1 MPVAPPVMPEY
12 PALPLLLS
20 VIEMEVDVDRARL
33 IAADEPGGDALP
45 AVVVRMPAYVA
56 GALAKVLD
64 TWAIVCQ
71 AAGSDDTTEWVTA
84 AHALLLAGR
93 EAADGIPYPEL
104 SDLRHSIPDTLTAFP
119 ATDDDAPGPGASVP
133 APAIPVPSA
142 AVPPTPVP
150 SAPVPAAPMPSA
162 SGPSASGPSS
172 SGVPAEPPA
181 VLARGDDHRVAAR
194 PLGQRAPAVAEPAA
208 AGRRGDGR
216 RVARVPAGARGAA
229 AVTEPRSAA
238 GSVEGRRVGG
248 LTKPHT
254 AGDGARS
261 PATGTLVDGRRA
273 GDECA

>member
-12 PALPLLLS
+12 PPLPLLLS

-33 IAADEPGGDALP
+33 IAAEEPGGAALP

-71 AAGSDDTTEWVTA
+71 AAGSDDTAEWVTA

-104 SDLRHSIPDTLTAFP
+104 SDLRHSVPDTLSTFP
-119 ATDDDAPGPGASVP
+119 APADDLPVPGPGVSVP
-133 APAIPVPSA
+133 APA
-142 AVPPTPVP
+142 VP
-150 SAPVPAAPMPSA
+150 SAPVPSA
-162 SGPSASGPSS
+162 
-172 SGVPAEPPA
+172 AEPPA
-181 VLARGDDHRVAAR
+181 ALARGDDHRVAGR
-194 PLGQRAPAVAEPAA
+194 PLGQRAPAGAEPAA
-208 AGRRGDGR
+208 AGRRGDSR

-248 LTKPHT
+248 LAGPHA